1 MDEVEDGGMGGYRGQ
16 EGDWEMT
23 SQRDVSGEVARL
35 LLENRMKVSF
45 SGERYWPSLK
55 DVIFGDL
62 CVRSLL
68 CCDGTSDSA
77 SSQCLAPLAVLIQY
91 SFT

>member
-1 MDEVEDGGMGGYRGQ
+1 MGGYRGQ
-16 EGDWEMT
+16 DGDWEMT
-23 SQRDVSGEVARL
+23 SQKDVLGEVARL

-45 SGERYWPSLK
+45 SWRKMSPPSSK

-62 CVRSLL
+62 CVQSLL